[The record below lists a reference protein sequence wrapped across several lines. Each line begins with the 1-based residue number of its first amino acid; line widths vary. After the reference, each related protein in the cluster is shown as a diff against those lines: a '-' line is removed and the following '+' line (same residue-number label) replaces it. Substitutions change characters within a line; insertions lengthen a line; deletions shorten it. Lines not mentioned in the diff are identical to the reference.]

1 MTALCGLVRY
11 GATPDYLPRTART
24 LLDAVKG
31 RGSDALGLW
40 VAPDAPVALA
50 ARPLQTLD
58 LTADGAQPALARTKA
73 LAAIMDGYIAN
84 GAVLRRELEE
94 AGIAFQGHGDAE
106 LLVESVAHWGL
117 NRLLQ
122 KLEGAFAFAL
132 WDGDTRALHL
142 VRDRI
147 GLKPLYVMY
156 ADSLFAFASDSAALA
171 TLPEYAA
178 HKGIDAKAVNACLQ
192 LGYVPA
198 PLSLRAGLVC
208 LPAGHRLMLRPEDKT
223 LPASERW
230 WSAAS
235 TLEEVA
241 LRGQSPDNQ
250 TQKIEKL
257 QANLI
262 TEALRLD
269 TAFTLLDAGAVETRN
284 LRTGI
289 DRYGD
294 KPFKTIAQPDVD
306 AVMLQNAF
314 DTLARLPQPVCDPA
328 AIAWW
333 CACQSACN
341 VAPVVMAATDLLVG
355 EDDAPATPTRLAA
368 WIGHIK
374 AMLTLKARPAREAWL
389 EKAGLWSD
397 AGTITGTSFEPE
409 WPVPRLEWPPARAA
423 AYFDMSARLIE
434 GQMPA
439 LDAIAGAHELEIRLP
454 FTDQRILEY
463 GLPRPLKTAL
473 DVAAWLRGPLRV
485 RVQNLM
491 DKPVFEKL
499 ALADTKP
506 VIAAWDEFLAGN
518 NAHTT
523 RLWVYATLA
532 AWTKH
537 NG

>member
-11 GATPDYLPRTART
+11 GATPDYLPKTART
-24 LLDAVKG
+24 LLDAAKG
-31 RGSDALGLW
+31 RGSDSIGMW

-50 ARPLQTLD
+50 ARVLQTLD

-73 LAAIMDGYIAN
+73 LAAVMDGYIAN
-84 GAVLRRELEE
+84 GASLRRELEE
-94 AGIAFQGHGDAE
+94 AGIIFHGHSDAE

-132 WDGDTRALHL
+132 WDGDARALHL
-142 VRDRI
+142 VRDRMGI
-147 GLKPLYVMY
+147 KPLYVMHTGN
-156 ADSLFAFASDSAALA
+156 LFAFASDSAALA
-171 TLPEYAA
+171 TLPEYAPL
-178 HKGIDAKAVNACLQ
+178 KGIDAQAVNACLQ

-198 PLSLRAGLVC
+198 PLSLRAGIVC
-208 LPAGHRLMLRPEDKT
+208 LPAGHRLMLHPEDKT
-223 LPASERW
+223 LPSSERW

-241 LRGQSPDNQ
+241 LRGNNTDNQ
-250 TQKIEKL
+250 TAKIEKL

-269 TAFTLLDAGAVETRN
+269 TAFALLDAGAIETRS

-294 KPFKTIAQPDVD
+294 KPFKTVTQPDID
-306 AVMLQNAF
+306 AIMLQNAF
-314 DTLARLPQPVCDPA
+314 DALAHLPQPVCDPA

-333 CACQSACN
+333 CTCVTAHDG
-341 VAPVVMAATDLLVG
+341 APVVMAATDLLVS
-355 EDDAPATPTRLAA
+355 DDDIPATPGKLAV
-368 WIGHIK
+368 WIAHIK
-374 AMLTLKARPAREAWL
+374 SMLPVKTRPARDAWL
-389 EKAGLWSD
+389 QSIGLWND
-397 AGTITGTSFEPE
+397 ATAITGMVFEPD
-409 WPVPRLEWPPARAA
+409 WPLPRLEWPQARTAT
-423 AYFDMSARLIE
+423 YFDMSAKLIE
-434 GQMPA
+434 GQIPA
-439 LDAIAGAHELEIRLP
+439 LDALAGSQGLEIRMP

-463 GLPRPLKTAL
+463 GLPRPFKTTL
-473 DVAAWLRGPLRV
+473 DIAAWLRGPLRV

-499 ALADTKP
+499 KITNAKP
-506 VIAAWDEFLAGN
+506 VTTAWDEFLAGN
-518 NAHTT
+518 NTHTA
-523 RLWVYATLA
+523 RLWAYATLA